1 MSKQSS
7 NADSHP
13 QIQSDCDE
21 AGYEEY
27 CREMFK
33 QRDRCLQ
40 LIKRIDASQGDRE
53 NIRKTIVEYCA
64 TYGIAERTF
73 WYYLV
78 CYAEER
84 TFSLDEQPDA
94 PFGVCDKNLRA
105 QIPSLI
111 LQIPHPRLAQ
121 FKKLLCFTTSFLD
134 RMNYLF
140 DWLLKTFLESTL
152 KGDSATVDDETPLDE
167 ELLFACENII
177 INTIGVMQRSLV
189 GHESDEEEF

>member
-40 LIKRIDASQGDRE
+40 LLKRIDASQAERE
-53 NIRKTIVEYCA
+53 NTRKTIVEYCA

-78 CYAEER
+78 CYEEQR

-94 PFGVCDKNLRA
+94 PFHVCDENLRA

-111 LQIPHPRLAQ
+111 PQIPHRRLAQ
-121 FKKLLCFTTSFLD
+121 FKKLLCFTSSFLD

-140 DWLLKTFLESTL
+140 DWLLNAFLENAL
-152 KGDSATVDDETPLDE
+152 KEDPAPVDDETLLDE
-167 ELLFACENII
+167 ELFLQCERII
-177 INTIGVMQRSLV
+177 INAIGVMQRSLV
-189 GHESDEEEF
+189 GHESDNEEF